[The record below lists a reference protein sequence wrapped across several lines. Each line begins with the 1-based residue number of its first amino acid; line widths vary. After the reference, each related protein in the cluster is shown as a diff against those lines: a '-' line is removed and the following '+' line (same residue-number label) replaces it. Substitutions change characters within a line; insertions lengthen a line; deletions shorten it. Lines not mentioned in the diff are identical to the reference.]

1 MEQTTVL
8 LSKLIP
14 PVPSSSFM
22 RRPSLNKLLRK
33 SSETKLTLLHSGAG
47 YGKSS
52 SLAQYFLD
60 SRLLHSWYTVTAED
74 DDVLPFLRHLQLSI
88 QRVLPDFGER
98 LFNHELLSSFPK
110 EEELRQWHTRFTNSL
125 FDIKQ
130 PLFII
135 LDDYH
140 LVDHV
145 FQINYIM
152 EKLIEFLPPHIHI
165 VVATRHRPKWASL
178 TKLKLNSALNEIT
191 EDHFSF
197 SEEEISV
204 YFEDFFGKVIS
215 KEEAHA
221 IMELTEGW
229 AIAIYL
235 LARQSEALQ
244 TGLPD
249 KPALQDLFAYLTEE
263 VFNNMTKEEQTS
275 LLSFSI
281 FPTFTEKLIG
291 DFYGYE
297 EAEKLKTLADRHV
310 FIQPLR
316 EDGTYRFH
324 ALFQQFLK
332 NKWIQQD
339 KEGWL
344 AVHRRATAYHIK
356 QGNSTFAID
365 HALKTEDVA
374 NVVATLLATAPS
386 FIKSGQFDLVIDIMK
401 EMPEAMKAEAYALY
415 YYEGESHRYRAYYE
429 KARQSYMKC
438 LNFAQLENDL
448 VYISKAN
455 AGLAHIYLD
464 TIQPGLAEPYLIE
477 ALSSAVQT
485 DVFSK
490 KEMDQ
495 LKRQFAENLVNLGRA
510 AEAAEFVKTEKL
522 DESILI
528 DGNLDARI
536 LLRTGQLVEAEQLLK
551 SRTTENKLPDSHRET
566 EILLS
571 FISALIGKAEQ
582 AKESADHGIAIGQ
595 KEKSGFVEAVGNIR
609 KGHAEYLLNP
619 FDLRKAEQLYK
630 KAIQQMDELNV
641 SRGKA
646 EPLLGLAMVKARMGQ
661 SAEGIQLALEGLRE
675 TEKVND
681 RWLSG
686 LIRTGLSIIYISYH
700 NFEEAISVAKEAE
713 KIFEVC
719 GDHYSKMISLF
730 WIAQAY
736 YLNED
741 QEHFIEHINR
751 CTTLCNEHKY
761 GFFFNRDTVFGPFD
775 REIFKPT
782 LLKAFQLNEQHLG
795 IQFVHQSLEL
805 DGLITHPGYRLYVNL
820 LGPFELQI
828 GKEVVGDRKW
838 QRDKAKELFIFL
850 LLNRGRFVPK
860 EEIMSVLWNDAEP
873 ESADRDF
880 KVALNALLKVLE
892 PNRGAREESFFIQRK
907 QTMYRLNPSARII
920 TDLELFYAYSERG
933 MEERDAK
940 KAKELLMKAVD
951 LYKGNLFE
959 EKSTLEWLDDTRR
972 NLEESYLNTLE
983 RLAQTST
990 RLREFGNTI
999 YWAEKLLKIDRTWEE
1014 AYRLLMFA
1022 HYQQS
1027 NRSLAVKWYERCVQ
1041 VLRDELNIEPME
1053 TTEQMYDMI
1062 VSVVPETV

>member
-1 MEQTTVL
+1 MEQTTIL

-22 RRPSLNKLLRK
+22 RRPSLNKLLKK
-33 SSETKLTLLHSGAG
+33 SSDAKLTLLHSGAG

-60 SRLLHSWYTVTAED
+60 SRLLYSWYTVTAED

-98 LFNHELLSSFPK
+98 LFTHELPSAFPK

-130 PLFII
+130 PLYII

-152 EKLIEFLPPHIHI
+152 EKLIEFLPPHVHI
-165 VVATRHRPKWASL
+165 IVATRHRPKWASL
-178 TKLKLNSALNEIT
+178 SKLKLNNALNEIT
-191 EDHFSF
+191 ETHFSF

-215 KEEAHA
+215 KEEAQA
-221 IMELTEGW
+221 IIELTEGW
-229 AIAIYL
+229 AIAINL
-235 LARQSEALQ
+235 LARQTETLQ
-244 TGLPD
+244 SGLPD

-263 VFNNMTKEEQTS
+263 VFNNMSKEEQTS

-281 FPTFTEKLIG
+281 FPTFTESLIG
-291 DFYGYE
+291 DFYGYQ
-297 EAEKLKTLADRHV
+297 EAEKLKALADRHV

-344 AVHRRATAYHIK
+344 AAHRRATEYHIK
-356 QGNSTFAID
+356 KGNSTFAID
-365 HALKTEDVA
+365 HALKTDDVA
-374 NVVATLLATAPS
+374 NVAATLLATAPS
-386 FIKSGQFDLVIDIMK
+386 FIRSGQFDLVIDIMK
-401 EMPEAMKAEAYALY
+401 ELPETLKSKSYSLY

-438 LNFAQLENDL
+438 LDLAQRENDL
-448 VYISKAN
+448 VYISRAN

-464 TIQPGLAEPYLIE
+464 TIQPGLAEPYLID

-485 DVFSK
+485 DAFSK

-510 AEAAEFVKTEKL
+510 SEAAEFVKTEKL
-522 DESILI
+522 DETILI

-551 SRTTENKLPDSHRET
+551 SRTTEYRLPDSHRET

-571 FISALIGKAEQ
+571 FVSALIGKAEQ

-609 KGHAEYLLNP
+609 KGHAEYLINP
-619 FDLRKAEQLYK
+619 FDLGKAEQLYE

-646 EPLLGLAMVKARMGQ
+646 EPLLGLAIVKARMGQ

-686 LIRTGLSIIYISYH
+686 LIRIGLSIIYSYDH
-700 NFEEAISVAKEAE
+700 NFDDAIAVAKEAE
-713 KIFEVC
+713 RIFVIC
-719 GDHYSKMISLF
+719 GDHYSEMITSF
-730 WIAQAY
+730 WLARAY
-736 YLNED
+736 LLKED
-741 QEHFIEHINR
+741 QEGFIEHINR
-751 CTTLCNEHKY
+751 CTSLCNEYKY

-775 REIFKPT
+775 REIFKPI
-782 LLKAFQLNEQHLG
+782 LLKAYQLNEEHSG
-795 IQFVHQSLEL
+795 IQFVYQNLEL
-805 DGLITHPGYRLYVNL
+805 EGLTSHPGYRLYVNL

-850 LLNRGRFVPK
+850 LLNRGRFAAK
-860 EEIMSVLWNDAEP
+860 EEIMSVLWKDSDL

-907 QTMYRLNPSARII
+907 QTMYRLNPAASII
-920 TDLELFYAYSERG
+920 TDLDLFTTYGEKG

-940 KAKELLMKAVD
+940 KAKEFLTKAVD
-951 LYKGNLFE
+951 RYKGNLFE
-959 EKSTLEWLDDTRR
+959 EKSTLDWLEDDRR
-972 NLEESYLNTLE
+972 NLEETFLTILE

-990 RLREFGNTI
+990 RLKEFGNTI
-999 YWAEKLLKIDRTWEE
+999 HWAEKLLKIDRTWEE

-1022 HYQQS
+1022 HYQQH

-1041 VLRDELNIEPME
+1041 VLQDELNIEPME